1 MLTMTPALRA
11 HVTAGSD
18 AGALRRA
25 AWQDGLKPLRIRGA
39 HKVAEGVTTIAEVL
53 RVAPPGED

>member
-1 MLTMTPALRA
+1 MTPALRA